1 MSSNV
6 IELLDKIKD
15 LGVCFDRRLK
25 FDEHID
31 MKISKAYQ
39 MVGII

>member
-6 IELLDKIKD
+6 IERLDKIKD
-15 LGVCFDRRLK
+15 LGVCFDPRLK
-25 FDEHID
+25 FDEHTD

-39 MVGII
+39 IVGII